1 MTGNWC
7 QGWAAESWWIV
18 PLWPLWRFR
27 NSLNEK
33 LCADME
39 KRGELLGL
47 RFAYR
52 TLAVKHFG
60 SNSFRAE
67 NLPEVFLCQLACLH
81 QMLKR
86 LLRARVPNWIAAL
99 LVLVNQHGQQ
109 FGKFRRSEE
118 RRVGKECRSRWSP
131 YH

>member
-7 QGWAAESWWIV
+7 QGRAAESWGIV
-18 PLWPLWRFR
+18 LLWPLWRFR

-86 LLRARVPNWIAAL
+86 LLRPRVPNWTAPRL
-99 LVLVNQHGQQ
+99 LLFHHHRQQ
-109 FGKFRRSEE
+109 SAK
-118 RRVGKECRSRWSP
+118 SRFP
-131 YH
+131 RLKTFTFARP